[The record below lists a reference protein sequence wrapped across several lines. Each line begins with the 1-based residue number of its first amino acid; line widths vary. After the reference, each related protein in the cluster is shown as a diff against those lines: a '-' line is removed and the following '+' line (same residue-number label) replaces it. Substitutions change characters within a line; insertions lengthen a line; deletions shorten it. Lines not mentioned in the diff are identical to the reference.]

1 MRVLKYITLI
11 LFYLLSLSFTQAQ
24 KISNVDFDLIK
35 REISDS
41 NSIFFYPN
49 LLERFKKFDTT
60 LTFLD
65 YQHIYY
71 GSVFQS
77 NYSPYYN
84 SQTEEKFYELYKKE
98 KFKKA
103 IPSGIKAFE
112 DNPVNMRLIFRL
124 AVANLAEGNKQKARK
139 LANLYYNLMDV
150 ILSSGDGKS
159 IQTAYVVTRV
169 SDEYEI
175 IAEYKLQVKKQQLI
189 GNTDVMTFDKKAQK
203 NRKEKIKV
211 LYFNVFFPLNHLSN
225 SFKQFDE
232 ETE

>member
-1 MRVLKYITLI
+1 MRGYKWESRLGKKWWQ
-11 LFYLLSLSFTQAQ
+11 SCEETQRKQ
-24 KISNVDFDLIK
+24 
-35 REISDS
+35 
-41 NSIFFYPN
+41 P
-49 LLERFKKFDTT
+49 
-60 LTFLD
+60 
-65 YQHIYY
+65 
-71 GSVFQS
+71 
-77 NYSPYYN
+77 
-84 SQTEEKFYELYKKE
+84 
-98 KFKKA
+98 
-103 IPSGIKAFE
+103 
-112 DNPVNMRLIFRL
+112 
-124 AVANLAEGNKQKARK
+124 QKARK